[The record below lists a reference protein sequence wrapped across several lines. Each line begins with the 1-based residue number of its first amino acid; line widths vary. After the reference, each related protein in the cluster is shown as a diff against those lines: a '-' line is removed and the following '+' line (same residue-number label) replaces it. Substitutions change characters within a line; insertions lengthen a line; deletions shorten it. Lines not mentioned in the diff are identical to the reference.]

1 MDLRAYLQTALD
13 AAYLAKGIHQ
23 YYQEK
28 GFTHSSKST
37 PTDLVTQADHE
48 SETAIR
54 ELIASRYPDHVVL
67 GEEQGQDKEGSFRWI
82 VDPLDGTVNYAHG
95 FPFYA
100 VSIGLEVL
108 STQADI
114 PQSSQAL
121 HSQTAPR
128 NERLEA
134 PGEVVLGVILDT
146 ARGDLFTATKGGGAF
161 MNGRPIRV
169 SGQETLVGSL
179 LATGFPYDVSKDPE
193 NLTYFQ
199 RALAKGLTVRRPGAA
214 ALDLANVAAGRLE
227 GFWEVKLNP
236 WDVAAGW
243 LIVTEAGGKVT
254 GLHGE
259 DYQLGNRYLV
269 ASNALVHQQ
278 LLDTIHGR

>member
-13 AAYLAKGIHQ
+13 AAYLARGIHQ

-28 GFTHSSKST
+28 GFTQSTKST

-48 SETAIR
+48 SEAAIR
-54 ELIASRYPDHVVL
+54 ALVAERHPSHVVL
-67 GEEQGQDKEGSFRWI
+67 GEEQGQDKEGAFRWI

-108 STQADI
+108 SADADI
-114 PQSSQAL
+114 PRTSRAL
-121 HSQTAPR
+121 HNPR
-128 NERLEA
+128 NERLGA
-134 PGEVVLGVILDT
+134 HGEVVLGVILDT
-146 ARGDLFTATKGGGAF
+146 ARGDLFTATRGGGAY

-169 SGQETLVGSL
+169 SGRETLVGSL
-179 LATGFPYDVSKDPE
+179 LATGFPYDVHKDPE

-214 ALDLANVAAGRLE
+214 ALDLANVAAGRLD

-254 GLHGE
+254 GIQGE
-259 DYQLGNRYLV
+259 DYHLGNRYVV
-269 ASNALVHQQ
+269 ASNTFVHQQ
-278 LLDTIHGR
+278 LLDTLHGR

>member
-1 MDLRAYLQTALD
+1 MDLRVYLQTALD

-28 GFTHSSKST
+28 GFTLSSKST

-48 SETAIR
+48 SEAAIR
-54 ELIASRYPDHVVL
+54 ELIAARHPDHVVL
-67 GEEQGQDKEGSFRWI
+67 GEEQGQDREGAFRWI

-100 VSIGLEVL
+100 VSIGLE
-108 STQADI
+108 A
-114 PQSSQAL
+114 
-121 HSQTAPR
+121 H
-128 NERLEA
+128 
-134 PGEVVLGVILDT
+134 GEVVLGVILDT

-161 MNGRPIRV
+161 MNGRPIQV
-169 SGQETLVGSL
+169 SPRATLVGSL
-179 LATGFPYDVSKDPE
+179 LATGFPYDVSKDTE
-193 NLTYFQ
+193 NLVYFQ
-199 RALAKGLTVRRPGAA
+199 RALTRGLMVRRPGAA
-214 ALDLANVAAGRLE
+214 ALDLAYVAAGRLD

-243 LIVTEAGGKVT
+243 LIIREAGGTVT
-254 GLHGE
+254 GMEGE
-259 DYQLGNRYLV
+259 AYRLGNRYLV
-269 ASNALVHQQ
+269 ASNGLIHQP

>member
-1 MDLRAYLQTALD
+1 MDLRVYLQTALD

-28 GFTHSSKST
+28 GFTLSSKST

-48 SETAIR
+48 SEAAIR
-54 ELIASRYPDHVVL
+54 ELIAARHPDHVVL
-67 GEEQGQDKEGSFRWI
+67 GEEQGQDREGAFRWI

-100 VSIGLEVL
+100 VSIGLE
-108 STQADI
+108 A
-114 PQSSQAL
+114 
-121 HSQTAPR
+121 H
-128 NERLEA
+128 
-134 PGEVVLGVILDT
+134 GEVVLGVILDT

-161 MNGRPIRV
+161 MNGRPVRV
-169 SGQETLVGSL
+169 SPRATLVGSL
-179 LATGFPYDVSKDPE
+179 LATGFPYDVSKDTE
-193 NLTYFQ
+193 NLVYFQ
-199 RALAKGLTVRRPGAA
+199 RALTRGLMVRRPGAA
-214 ALDLANVAAGRLE
+214 ALDLAYVAAGRLD

-243 LIVTEAGGKVT
+243 LIIREAGGTVT
-254 GLHGE
+254 GMEGE
-259 DYQLGNRYLV
+259 AYRLGNRYLV
-269 ASNALVHQQ
+269 ASNGLIHQP

>member
-1 MDLRAYLQTALD
+1 MDLRVYLQTALD

-28 GFTHSSKST
+28 GFTLSSKST

-48 SETAIR
+48 SEAAIR
-54 ELIASRYPDHVVL
+54 ELIAARHPDHVVL
-67 GEEQGQDKEGSFRWI
+67 GEEQGQDREGAFRWI

-100 VSIGLEVL
+100 VSIGLE
-108 STQADI
+108 A
-114 PQSSQAL
+114 
-121 HSQTAPR
+121 H
-128 NERLEA
+128 
-134 PGEVVLGVILDT
+134 GEVVLGVILDT

-169 SGQETLVGSL
+169 SPRSTLVGSL
-179 LATGFPYDVSKDPE
+179 LATGFPYDVSKDTE
-193 NLTYFQ
+193 NLVYFQ
-199 RALAKGLTVRRPGAA
+199 RALTRGLMVRRPGAA
-214 ALDLANVAAGRLE
+214 ALDLAYVAAGRLD

-243 LIVTEAGGKVT
+243 LIIREAGGTVT
-254 GLHGE
+254 GMEGE
-259 DYQLGNRYLV
+259 AYRLGNRYLV
-269 ASNALVHQQ
+269 ASNGLIHQP

>member
-1 MDLRAYLQTALD
+1 MDRDLYLEAALD

-28 GFTHSSKST
+28 GFTQSSKST
-37 PTDLVTQADHE
+37 PTDLVTQADRE

-54 ELIASRYPDHVVL
+54 ALLTSRFPGHGVL
-67 GEEQGQDKEGSFRWI
+67 GEEEGQQGEGEFRWI

-100 VSIGLEVL
+100 VSIALEVRG
-108 STQADI
+108 Q
-114 PQSSQAL
+114 
-121 HSQTAPR
+121 
-128 NERLEA
+128 LE
-134 PGEVVLGVILDT
+134 LGVILDT
-146 ARGDLFTATKGGGAF
+146 ARGELFTALRGAGAR

-169 SGQETLVGSL
+169 SRQTQLLGSL
-179 LATGFPYDVSKDPE
+179 LATGFPYDVQRDSE

-214 ALDLANVAAGRLE
+214 ALDLAYVAAGRLE

-243 LIVTEAGGKVT
+243 LLIEEAGGQVT

-259 DYQLGNRYLV
+259 PYALGNRYLV
-269 ASNALVHQQ
+269 ASNQA
-278 LLDTIHGR
+278 IHAELIATLHGH

>member
-1 MDLRAYLQTALD
+1 MSMDLQPYLETALD

-28 GFTHSSKST
+28 GFTQSSKST
-37 PTDLVTQADHE
+37 PTDLVTQADRE

-54 ELIASRYPDHVVL
+54 ELIASRFPGQGVL
-67 GEEQGQDKEGSFRWI
+67 GEEEGQQGEGEFRWI

-100 VSIGLEVL
+100 VSIALEVRA
-108 STQADI
+108 Q
-114 PQSSQAL
+114 
-121 HSQTAPR
+121 
-128 NERLEA
+128 LE
-134 PGEVVLGVILDT
+134 LGVILDT
-146 ARGDLFTATKGGGAF
+146 ARGELFTATRGGGAY
-161 MNGRPIRV
+161 MNGRPLQV
-169 SGQETLVGSL
+169 SRQDTLLGSL
-179 LATGFPYDVSKDPE
+179 LATGFPYDVNKDAE

-214 ALDLANVAAGRLE
+214 ALDLAYVAAGRLE
-227 GFWEVKLNP
+227 GFWEVKLNA

-243 LIVTEAGGKVT
+243 LLVQEAGGQVT
-254 GLHGE
+254 GIQGE
-259 DYQLGNRYLV
+259 PYQLESRYLV
-269 ASNALVHQQ
+269 ASNRLIHAQ

>member
-1 MDLRAYLQTALD
+1 MDRDLYLEAALD

-23 YYQEK
+23 YYREK
-28 GFTHSSKST
+28 GFTQSSKST
-37 PTDLVTQADHE
+37 PTDLVTQADRE

-54 ELIASRYPDHVVL
+54 ALLTSRFPGHGVL
-67 GEEQGQDKEGSFRWI
+67 GEEEGQQGEGEFRWI

-100 VSIGLEVL
+100 VSIALEVRG
-108 STQADI
+108 Q
-114 PQSSQAL
+114 
-121 HSQTAPR
+121 
-128 NERLEA
+128 LE
-134 PGEVVLGVILDT
+134 LGVILDT
-146 ARGDLFTATKGGGAF
+146 ARGELFTALRGAGAW

-169 SGQETLVGSL
+169 SRQTQLLGSL
-179 LATGFPYDVSKDPE
+179 LATGFPYDVQRDSE

-214 ALDLANVAAGRLE
+214 ALDLAYVAAGRLE

-243 LIVTEAGGKVT
+243 LLIEEAGGQVT

-259 DYQLGNRYLV
+259 PYALGNRYLV
-269 ASNALVHQQ
+269 ASNQA
-278 LLDTIHGR
+278 IHAELIATLHGH

>member
-1 MDLRAYLQTALD
+1 MNLQPYLLTALD

-28 GFTHSSKST
+28 GFTQSTKST
-37 PTDLVTQADHE
+37 PTDVVTQADNE

-54 ELIASRYPDHVVL
+54 ELVASRFPGHVVL
-67 GEEQGQDKEGSFRWI
+67 GEEEGQQGEDEFRWI

-100 VSIGLEVL
+100 VSIALEVRGQIEL
-108 STQADI
+108 A
-114 PQSSQAL
+114 
-121 HSQTAPR
+121 
-128 NERLEA
+128 
-134 PGEVVLGVILDT
+134 VILDT
-146 ARGDLFTATKGGGAF
+146 ARGELFTATRGGGAQ

-169 SGQETLVGSL
+169 SAKDKLLGSL
-179 LATGFPYDVSKDPE
+179 LATGFPYDVNKDPE

-199 RALAKGLTVRRPGAA
+199 RALARGLTVRRPGAA
-214 ALDLANVAAGRLE
+214 ALDLAYVAAGRLE

-243 LIVTEAGGKVT
+243 LLIEEAGGQVT
-254 GLHGE
+254 GIDGE
-259 DYQLGNRYLV
+259 PYALGSRYLV
-269 ASNALVHQQ
+269 ASNRILHPQ
-278 LLDTIHGR
+278 LLDTLHGR

>member
-1 MDLRAYLQTALD
+1 MDLRIYLQTALD

-28 GFTHSSKST
+28 GFTLSSKST

-48 SETAIR
+48 SEAAIR
-54 ELIASRYPDHVVL
+54 ELITTRHPDHVVL
-67 GEEQGQDKEGSFRWI
+67 GEEQGQDKEGAFRWI

-100 VSIGLEVL
+100 VSIGLEV
-108 STQADI
+108 
-114 PQSSQAL
+114 
-121 HSQTAPR
+121 H
-128 NERLEA
+128 
-134 PGEVVLGVILDT
+134 GEVVLGVILDT

-169 SGQETLVGSL
+169 SPRATLLGSL
-179 LATGFPYDVSKDPE
+179 LATGFPYDVSKDTE
-193 NLTYFQ
+193 NLIYFQ
-199 RALAKGLTVRRPGAA
+199 RALTKGLMVRRPGAA
-214 ALDLANVAAGRLE
+214 ALDLAYVAAGRLD

-243 LIVTEAGGKVT
+243 LIIREAGGTVT
-254 GLHGE
+254 GIEGE
-259 DYQLGNRYLV
+259 PYRLGNRYLV
-269 ASNALVHQQ
+269 ASNGLIHRP
-278 LLDTIHGR
+278 LLDILHGR

>member
-28 GFTHSSKST
+28 GFTQSTKST

-48 SETAIR
+48 SEAAIR
-54 ELIASRYPDHVVL
+54 ELIASRHPDHVVL
-67 GEEQGQDKEGSFRWI
+67 GEEQGQDKEGAFRWI

-100 VSIGLEVL
+100 VSIGLE
-108 STQADI
+108 A
-114 PQSSQAL
+114 
-121 HSQTAPR
+121 H
-128 NERLEA
+128 
-134 PGEVVLGVILDT
+134 GEVVLGVVLDT
-146 ARGDLFTATKGGGAF
+146 ARGELFTAIKGGGAYL
-161 MNGRPIRV
+161 NGRPIRV
-169 SGQETLVGSL
+169 STRSTLVGSL
-179 LATGFPYDVSKDPE
+179 LATGFPYDVSKDTE
-193 NLTYFQ
+193 NLVYFQ
-199 RALAKGLTVRRPGAA
+199 RALTKGLMVRRPGAA
-214 ALDLANVAAGRLE
+214 ALDLAYVAAGRLD

-243 LIVTEAGGKVT
+243 LIVSEAGGRIT
-254 GLHGE
+254 GLQGE
-259 DYQLGNRYLV
+259 DYRLGNRYLV
-269 ASNALVHQQ
+269 ASNGLIHES

>member
-1 MDLRAYLQTALD
+1 MDLRPYLQTALD

-28 GFTHSSKST
+28 GFTQSTKST
-37 PTDLVTQADHE
+37 PTDVVTQADRE

-54 ELIASRYPDHVVL
+54 ELIAARYPNHVVL
-67 GEEQGQDKEGSFRWI
+67 GEEEGQAGEGEFRWI

-100 VSIGLEVL
+100 VSIGLE
-108 STQADI
+108 I
-114 PQSSQAL
+114 
-121 HSQTAPR
+121 
-128 NERLEA
+128 N
-134 PGEVVLGVILDT
+134 GEVVVGAILDT
-146 ARGDLFTATKGGGAF
+146 ARGDLFTAIKGAGAY
-161 MNGRPIRV
+161 MNGRPIQV
-169 SGQETLVGSL
+169 SKTTGLVRSL
-179 LATGFPYDVSKDPE
+179 LATGFPYNVDKDPE

-199 RALAKGLTVRRPGAA
+199 RALSKGLTVRRPGAA
-214 ALDLANVAAGRLE
+214 ALDMAYVACGRLE

-243 LIVTEAGGKVT
+243 LIVTEAGGT
-254 GLHGE
+254 ISGIQGE
-259 DYQLGNRYLV
+259 PYRLGNKYLV
-269 ASNALVHQQ
+269 ASNSHIHQQ

>member
-1 MDLRAYLQTALD
+1 MDLRVYLQTALD

-28 GFTHSSKST
+28 GFTQSSKST

-48 SETAIR
+48 SEAAIR
-54 ELIASRYPDHVVL
+54 ELIASRFPDHVVL
-67 GEEQGQDKEGSFRWI
+67 GEEQGQDQPGTFRWI

-100 VSIGLEVL
+100 VSIGLEIHAEL
-108 STQADI
+108 
-114 PQSSQAL
+114 
-121 HSQTAPR
+121 
-128 NERLEA
+128 
-134 PGEVVLGVILDT
+134 VLGVILDT
-146 ARGDLFTATKGGGAF
+146 ARGDLFTATKGAGAY
-161 MNGRPIRV
+161 MNGRPIQV
-169 SGQETLVGSL
+169 SRREQLTGSL
-179 LATGFPYDVSKDPE
+179 LATGFPYDVNQDPE
-193 NLTYFQ
+193 NLIYFQ
-199 RALAKGLTVRRPGAA
+199 RALARGLTVRRPGAA

-243 LIVTEAGGKVT
+243 LIVTEAGGMVT
-254 GLHGE
+254 GLQGE
-259 DYQLGNRYLV
+259 EYRLGNRYLV
-269 ASNALVHQQ
+269 ASNTLIHQQ

>member
-1 MDLRAYLQTALD
+1 MDLRTYLQTALD

-28 GFTHSSKST
+28 GFTQSTKST
-37 PTDLVTQADHE
+37 PTDVVTQADHE
-48 SETAIR
+48 SEAAIR

-67 GEEQGQDKEGSFRWI
+67 GEEQGQDKEGVFRWI

-100 VSIGLEVL
+100 VSIGLE
-108 STQADI
+108 S
-114 PQSSQAL
+114 
-121 HSQTAPR
+121 H
-128 NERLEA
+128 
-134 PGEVVLGVILDT
+134 GEVVLGVILDT

-161 MNGRPIRV
+161 MNGRPIQV
-169 SGQETLVGSL
+169 SGRETLVGSL
-179 LATGFPYDVSKDPE
+179 LATGFPYDVHKDPE
-193 NLTYFQ
+193 NVTYFQ

-214 ALDLANVAAGRLE
+214 ALDLANVAAGRLD

-243 LIVTEAGGKVT
+243 LIITEAGGKVT
-254 GLHGE
+254 GIQGE
-259 DYQLGNRYLV
+259 DYRLGNRYVV
-269 ASNALVHQQ
+269 ASNGLIHPQ
-278 LLDTIHGR
+278 LLDTIHGK

>member
-1 MDLRAYLQTALD
+1 MDLRVYLQTALD

-28 GFTHSSKST
+28 GFTLSSKST

-48 SETAIR
+48 SEAAIR
-54 ELIASRYPDHVVL
+54 ELIAARHPDHVVL
-67 GEEQGQDKEGSFRWI
+67 GEEQGQDREGAFRWI

-100 VSIGLEVL
+100 VSIGLE
-108 STQADI
+108 A
-114 PQSSQAL
+114 
-121 HSQTAPR
+121 H
-128 NERLEA
+128 
-134 PGEVVLGVILDT
+134 GEVVLGVILDT

-169 SGQETLVGSL
+169 SPRATLVGSL
-179 LATGFPYDVSKDPE
+179 LATGFPYDVSKDTE
-193 NLTYFQ
+193 NLVYSQ
-199 RALAKGLTVRRPGAA
+199 RALTRGLMVRRPGAA
-214 ALDLANVAAGRLE
+214 ALDLAYVAAGRLD

-243 LIVTEAGGKVT
+243 LIIREAGGTVT
-254 GLHGE
+254 GMEGE
-259 DYQLGNRYLV
+259 AYRLGNRYLV
-269 ASNALVHQQ
+269 ASNGLIHQP

>member
-1 MDLRAYLQTALD
+1 MDLHPYLEAALD

-28 GFTHSSKST
+28 GFTQSTKST
-37 PTDLVTQADHE
+37 PTDLVTQADKD

-54 ELIASRYPDHVVL
+54 ELIASRFAGHVVL
-67 GEEQGQDKEGSFRWI
+67 GEEEGQQGEGEFRWI

-100 VSIGLEVL
+100 VSIALEV
-108 STQADI
+108 
-114 PQSSQAL
+114 
-121 HSQTAPR
+121 R
-128 NERLEA
+128 GRVE
-134 PGEVVLGVILDT
+134 LGVILDT
-146 ARGDLFTATKGGGAF
+146 ARGELFTAMRGAGAR

-169 SGQETLVGSL
+169 SATDRLLGSL
-179 LATGFPYDVSKDPE
+179 LATGFPYDVSTDAE

-214 ALDLANVAAGRLE
+214 ALDLAYVAAGRLE

-243 LIVTEAGGKVT
+243 LIIEEAGGQVT
-254 GLHGE
+254 GINGE
-259 DYQLGNRYLV
+259 PYALGSRYLV
-269 ASNALVHQQ
+269 ASNRAIHTQ
-278 LLDTIHGR
+278 LMDTLHGR

>member
-28 GFTHSSKST
+28 GFTQSTKST
-37 PTDLVTQADHE
+37 PTDVVTQADHE
-48 SETAIR
+48 SEAAIR
-54 ELIASRYPDHVVL
+54 ELIASRHPDHVVL
-67 GEEQGQDKEGSFRWI
+67 GEEQGQDREGVFRWI

-100 VSIGLEVL
+100 VSIGLEA
-108 STQADI
+108 Q
-114 PQSSQAL
+114 
-121 HSQTAPR
+121 
-128 NERLEA
+128 
-134 PGEVVLGVILDT
+134 GEVVLGVILDT
-146 ARGDLFTATKGGGAF
+146 ARGDLFTATRGGGAY

-169 SGQETLVGSL
+169 SARATLVGSL
-179 LATGFPYDVSKDPE
+179 LATGFPYDVNKDAE
-193 NLTYFQ
+193 NVTYFQ
-199 RALAKGLTVRRPGAA
+199 RALAKGLMVRRPGAA
-214 ALDLANVAAGRLE
+214 ALDLAYVAAGRLD

-243 LIVTEAGGKVT
+243 LIITEAGGTVT
-254 GLHGE
+254 GLQGE
-259 DYQLGNRYLV
+259 AYRLGNRYLV
-269 ASNALVHQQ
+269 ASNGLIHSA

>member
-1 MDLRAYLQTALD
+1 MDLRVYLQTALD

-28 GFTHSSKST
+28 GFTLSSKST

-48 SETAIR
+48 SEAAIR
-54 ELIASRYPDHVVL
+54 ELIAARHPDHVVL
-67 GEEQGQDKEGSFRWI
+67 GEEQGQDKEGAFRWI

-100 VSIGLEVL
+100 VSIGLE
-108 STQADI
+108 A
-114 PQSSQAL
+114 
-121 HSQTAPR
+121 H
-128 NERLEA
+128 
-134 PGEVVLGVILDT
+134 GEVVLGVILDT
-146 ARGDLFTATKGGGAF
+146 ARGDLFTATRGGGAF

-169 SGQETLVGSL
+169 SPRATLVGSL
-179 LATGFPYDVSKDPE
+179 LATGFPYDVSKDGE
-193 NLTYFQ
+193 NLIYFQ
-199 RALAKGLTVRRPGAA
+199 RALTKGLMVRRPGAA
-214 ALDLANVAAGRLE
+214 ALDLAYVAAGRLD

-243 LIVTEAGGKVT
+243 LIIREAGGTVT
-254 GLHGE
+254 GMEGE
-259 DYQLGNRYLV
+259 AYRLGNRYLV
-269 ASNALVHQQ
+269 ASNGLIHQP

>member
-28 GFTHSSKST
+28 GFTQSSKST

-48 SETAIR
+48 SEAAIR
-54 ELIASRYPDHVVL
+54 ELIAARHPDHVVL
-67 GEEQGQDKEGSFRWI
+67 GEEQGQDKEGAFRWI

-100 VSIGLEVL
+100 VSIGLE
-108 STQADI
+108 A
-114 PQSSQAL
+114 
-121 HSQTAPR
+121 H
-128 NERLEA
+128 
-134 PGEVVLGVILDT
+134 GEVVLGVVLDT
-146 ARGDLFTATKGGGAF
+146 ARGELFTATKGGGAYL
-161 MNGRPIRV
+161 NGRPIRV
-169 SGQETLVGSL
+169 STRSTLVGSL
-179 LATGFPYDVSKDPE
+179 LATGFPYDVSKDTE

-199 RALAKGLTVRRPGAA
+199 RALTKGLMVRRPGAA
-214 ALDLANVAAGRLE
+214 ALDLAYVAAGRLD

-243 LIVTEAGGKVT
+243 LIVSEAGGRVS
-254 GLHGE
+254 GLQGE
-259 DYQLGNRYLV
+259 DYRLGNRYLV
-269 ASNALVHQQ
+269 ASNGLIHQP
-278 LLDTIHGR
+278 LLDTLHGR

>member
-1 MDLRAYLQTALD
+1 MDLRHYLQTALD

-28 GFTHSSKST
+28 GFTLSSKST

-48 SETAIR
+48 SEAAIR
-54 ELIASRYPDHVVL
+54 ELIAARHPDHVVL
-67 GEEQGQDKEGSFRWI
+67 GEEQGQDKEGAFRWI

-100 VSIGLEVL
+100 VSIGLE
-108 STQADI
+108 T
-114 PQSSQAL
+114 
-121 HSQTAPR
+121 H
-128 NERLEA
+128 
-134 PGEVVLGVILDT
+134 GEVVLGVILDT
-146 ARGDLFTATKGGGAF
+146 ARGDLFTATRGGGAF

-169 SGQETLVGSL
+169 SPRATLVGSL
-179 LATGFPYDVSKDPE
+179 LATGFPYDVSKDTE
-193 NLTYFQ
+193 NLVYFQ
-199 RALAKGLTVRRPGAA
+199 RALTKGLMVRRPGAA
-214 ALDLANVAAGRLE
+214 ALDLAYVAAGRLD

-243 LIVTEAGGKVT
+243 LIIREAGGTVT
-254 GLHGE
+254 GMEGE
-259 DYQLGNRYLV
+259 AYRLGNRYLV
-269 ASNALVHQQ
+269 ASNGLIHQP

>member
-1 MDLRAYLQTALD
+1 MDLRVYLQTALD

-28 GFTHSSKST
+28 GFTLSSKST

-48 SETAIR
+48 SEAAIR
-54 ELIASRYPDHVVL
+54 ELIAARHPDHVVL
-67 GEEQGQDKEGSFRWI
+67 GEEQGQDREGAFRWI

-100 VSIGLEVL
+100 VSIGLE
-108 STQADI
+108 A
-114 PQSSQAL
+114 
-121 HSQTAPR
+121 H
-128 NERLEA
+128 
-134 PGEVVLGVILDT
+134 GEVVLGVILDT

-169 SGQETLVGSL
+169 SPRATLVGSL
-179 LATGFPYDVSKDPE
+179 LATGFPYDVSKDTE
-193 NLTYFQ
+193 NLVYFQ
-199 RALAKGLTVRRPGAA
+199 RALTRGLMVRRPGAA
-214 ALDLANVAAGRLE
+214 ALDLAYVAAGRLD

-243 LIVTEAGGKVT
+243 LIIREAGGTVT
-254 GLHGE
+254 GMEGE
-259 DYQLGNRYLV
+259 AYRLGNRYLV
-269 ASNALVHQQ
+269 ASNGLIHQP